1 MKNSEIRKKKEE
13 WHPLYLER
21 GYSFWKKKRK
31 NYLFSIVGVAMHRQ
45 ALISLVSTPPG
56 PLDSFPL
63 TPRLP
68 GCPAG
73 GGAIRGPRGEKA
85 RQL

>member
-1 MKNSEIRKKKEE
+1 MITILHILVIQIYDNIFGKRIFF
-13 WHPLYLER
+13 LE
-21 GYSFWKKKRK
+21 KKRK
-31 NYLFSIVGVAMHRQ
+31 NYLFSIVGVVMHRQ

-73 GGAIRGPRGEKA
+73 GARFAGPGGEG